1 MKDNLICVNYRLV
14 TAFTTV
20 HLS

>member
-1 MKDNLICVNYRLV
+1 MKDNLIPVNYRLV